1 MCYDHEAHLRALWSP
16 DPAPGET
23 RKMTESPTENEKKLA
38 DLILQDT
45 SIIAYG
51 RVKGLSKALAL
62 VAAERVDR
70 ATAAAIIA
78 LLKEEQRLRENR
90 AELSKGLSCEA
101 QNGLQ
106 ILATGL
112 DIE

>member
-1 MCYDHEAHLRALWSP
+1 MS
-16 DPAPGET
+16 
-23 RKMTESPTENEKKLA
+23 ENEKKLA

-45 SIIAYG
+45 SILAYG
-51 RVKGLSKALAL
+51 RVKGLSTALAL
-62 VAAERVDR
+62 VAAERVPPEK
-70 ATAAAIIA
+70 AAAITA
-78 LLKEEQRLRENR
+78 LLKEEKRLRDNIH
-90 AELSKGLSCEA
+90 ELSKGLSREA